1 MQSLFRDV
9 AQSGLEYSSGGRVVA
24 GSNPVILTDFQ
35 ATVVIYAVAFLFPLF
50 LLAGVAGN
58 WEMMGDLPANYRKS
72 FCRRDFPDF
81 FEEKCCLFKQYLS
94 NFKIF
99 LFAGQ
104 LDGPVFDFNRVIS
117 MNNTKPLGIYRRGR
131 GRYIGCYPGLH
142 VFIFDLSP
150 G

>member
-1 MQSLFRDV
+1 LQIKNNQLPLQSLFRDV

-24 GSNPVILTDFQ
+24 GSNPVIPTDFQ
-35 ATVVIYAVAFLFPLF
+35 ATVVIYAVAFFIYPF

-72 FCRRDFPDF
+72 FVAAIFLTF

-99 LFAGQ
+99 F
-104 LDGPVFDFNRVIS
+104 VC
-117 MNNTKPLGIYRRGR
+117 RGN
-131 GRYIGCYPGLH
+131 
-142 VFIFDLSP
+142 
-150 G
+150 